1 MSAPPPAPRGLCA
14 EMPRPR
20 GRGRESPERTG
31 AEKCSRLGALFGCHD
46 GKSGRREL
54 IARSYATHV
63 WHPFCCSFQSLRHQ
77 PPKFASGHLHHHAPA
92 SSGICS
98 PIGRGLSTAAYP
110 LCARCLS
117 AAGHITTSPPSAIS
131 APPNQTQRTRGLNVT
146 RISAP
151 SAPRTPARTTYT
163 SCLNDPM
170 IPTSVDG
177 SNVGTPRESTCCRF
191 SLVMTPAGFPSR
203 VTSSAIAV
211 TSRFRTLYREI
222 P

>member
-77 PPKFASGHLHHHAPA
+77 PPNSPA
-92 SSGICS
+92 DICIITLQQG
-98 PIGRGLSTAAYP
+98 PGLVRQS
-110 LCARCLS
+110 S
-117 AAGHITTSPPSAIS
+117 AACHITTSPPSAIS

-146 RISAP
+146 RISAS